1 MSASVSLKNTPNY
14 LEYYINNKT
23 VRYNIQRSRLMLHT
37 QPLVYIQPQEYLV
50 DYLDYK
56 RSISMRSKRPRQLQT
71 IHRNLENPP
80 SYLHLLQYLSYKRY
94 PITDY
99 FHKNKS
105 TPSSPPS
112 SHR

>member
-1 MSASVSLKNTPNY
+1 MTVSVSLKNTPNY

-23 VRYNIQRSRLMLHT
+23 VRYNIQRSRLMLQTH
-37 QPLVYIQPQEYLV
+37 PPAYLV

-56 RSISMRSKRPRQLQT
+56 RSKRPRQLQT

-99 FHKNKS
+99 FHKK
-105 TPSSPPS
+105 
-112 SHR
+112 